1 MIFHDVNAIIL
12 ILICEVMITIAWKD
26 AARLEEHND
35 VWCVMLSLR
44 AVTLAPSK
52 VVSRKRAYV

>member
-12 ILICEVMITIAWKD
+12 ILTCEFMITIAWED

-35 VWCVMLSLR
+35 VWLPCVMLSLR
-44 AVTLAPSK
+44 AVALAPSPK
-52 VVSRKRAYV
+52 

>member
-12 ILICEVMITIAWKD
+12 ILICKIMITIAWKD

-35 VWCVMLSLR
+35 VWLCHVISLGSD
-44 AVTLAPSK
+44 ASALQ
-52 VVSRKRAYV
+52 SRK